1 MELDTFDLFSNT
13 KDDDEEGNPLWFQR
27 RISRRDVSAQYFEN
41 FLKAFSKQHA
51 ALKGSEFPFI
61 RSY

>member
-1 MELDTFDLFSNT
+1 MELDKFDPLSNT
-13 KDDDEEGNPLWFQR
+13 KDDEEERNPLWSQGG
-27 RISRRDVSAQYFEN
+27 ISRRDVSAQYFEN
-41 FLKAFSKQHA
+41 FLTAFSKQHA